1 MTGDASTP
9 RVRLVDEPERSGR
22 TTATLL
28 ASLRTRLAILNL
40 ASGAD
45 VVGSLVAGYAALGRE
60 VSATTEGRR
69 MRDALAAGRAGAN
82 GDALWASLLID
93 RWSSSLPASPVLQH
107 LRNDLA
113 LLLVDDLDET
123 LELPPLAPEP
133 VGEGAGPVDEPSTS
147 LDFMVGI
154 WTFSRELAAAVEALA
169 EPTLPPAGRVERGR
183 TPPPALE
190 PPVLR

>member
-1 MTGDASTP
+1 MTGDGSTP
-9 RVRLVDEPERSGR
+9 HVRLVDEPDRSGR

-45 VVGSLVAGYAALGRE
+45 VIGSLASGYAALGRE
-60 VSATTEGRR
+60 VSATAEGSR

-93 RWSSSLPASPVLQH
+93 RWSSSLPPSPVLQH

-133 VGEGAGPVDEPSTS
+133 VGGDGGPVDEPSTS
-147 LDFMVGI
+147 LDFLVGV
-154 WTFSRELAAAVEALA
+154 WAFSRELAAGVEALA
-169 EPTLPPAGRVERGR
+169 EPTLPPAGRVEPGR
-183 TPPPALE
+183 TPPPTLE